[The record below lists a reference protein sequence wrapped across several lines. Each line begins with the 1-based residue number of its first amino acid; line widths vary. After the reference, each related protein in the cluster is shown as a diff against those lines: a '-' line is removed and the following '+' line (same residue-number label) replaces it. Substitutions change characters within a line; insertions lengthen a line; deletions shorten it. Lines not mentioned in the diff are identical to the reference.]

1 MPKDPSH
8 SHLKE
13 GSLSSVPG
21 MCNDNMKPDS
31 ASVSLSA
38 VLAAVASLTV
48 FIDDALYVS
57 RSHITHGLSS
67 NMPEC
72 KPSPM

>member
-1 MPKDPSH
+1 MLKDPSH

-21 MCNDNMKPDS
+21 MCNDNMKPDL

-57 RSHITHGLSS
+57 RVSYHPWAVL
-67 NMPEC
+67 
-72 KPSPM
+72 